1 MYTNSALAPPPRA
14 PRASAYGV
22 ALDPEPR
29 VERAVARRPARRR
42 ASHVESVPRGRRA
55 RDGAIARFDGAVR
68 RAATRVASRTG
79 VAGAPAS
86 VRDAR
91 CRASRVG

>member
-22 ALDPEPR
+22 ALASTP
-29 VERAVARRPARRR
+29 RAVT
-42 ASHVESVPRGRRA
+42 
-55 RDGAIARFDGAVR
+55 VR
-68 RAATRVASRTG
+68 RSISIA
-79 VAGAPAS
+79 APAS